1 MQLTV
6 TLIVVGLAAGYV
18 ARATW
23 RTWAGRKSGCGSGCG
38 SCSAA
43 KPQPPADPPGRV
55 GLPMAG

>member
-18 ARATW
+18 ARAAW
-23 RTWAGRKSGCGSGCG
+23 RTFAGRKAGCGSGCG
-38 SCSAA
+38 ACAAA
-43 KPQPPADPPGRV
+43 KPTPVDPPGRV